1 MSLPSLL
8 DPPILFAHRGGRAHA
23 NENTMAAFEL
33 GLRLGATGLESD
45 AWLTADGVVVLD
57 HHGRVRFGMRRRAI
71 ARCARAELPDHIPT
85 LADLY
90 ATCGSAFHL
99 SLDVKDKAAFDAIVA
114 VARDAA
120 SDGLSRL
127 WLCHPN
133 LDTLVSWRDRCASS
147 LRRRPPRQQHASA
160 APPAGARAPCRGAR
174 GGGHRCRQPPPLRL
188 DRRPHH
194 PVPSLRARGLRMGRA
209 ARTGA
214 ARAAP
219 DGDRRCL
226 QRLGRPH
233 GRRAAD
239 PRTALIAR
247 GPARERAR
255 GT

>member
-99 SLDVKDKAAFDAIVA
+99 SLDVKDKAGKVTTWSIECPPTNHLRAAGITRQALWNNAAQGEVVTVYASKAKNGKPIGLLMRVTYADGHFFHVRGDPKEIVA
-114 VARDAA
+114 
-120 SDGLSRL
+120 SK
-127 WLCHPN
+127 
-133 LDTLVSWRDRCASS
+133 
-147 LRRRPPRQQHASA
+147 
-160 APPAGARAPCRGAR
+160 
-174 GGGHRCRQPPPLRL
+174 
-188 DRRPHH
+188 
-194 PVPSLRARGLRMGRA
+194 
-209 ARTGA
+209 
-214 ARAAP
+214 
-219 DGDRRCL
+219 
-226 QRLGRPH
+226 
-233 GRRAAD
+233 
-239 PRTALIAR
+239 
-247 GPARERAR
+247 
-255 GT
+255 

>member
-99 SLDVKDKAAFDAIVA
+99 SLDVKDKDAFDAIVA
-114 VARDAA
+114 VARAAA

-133 LDTLVSWRDRCASS
+133 LDTLVSWRDRCADVRLVNSTRLQHLPRGPERRAAELAAAGIDAVNLHHS
-147 LRRRPPRQQHASA
+147 DWTGGLTTLFHRFERVAFGWDAQHERVLRE
-160 APPAGARAPCRGAR
+160 
-174 GGGHRCRQPPPLRL
+174 L
-188 DRRPHH
+188 
-194 PVPSLRARGLRMGRA
+194 LRMGI
-209 ARTGA
+209 
-214 ARAAP
+214 
-219 DGDRRCL
+219 DGVYSDWVDRMVDVL
-226 QRLGRPH
+226 Q
-233 GRRAAD
+233 
-239 PRTALIAR
+239 TR
-247 GPARERAR
+247 GQP
-255 GT
+255 